1 MTQPLS
7 YPTPPAGGRQPTTG
21 GVAPQPGP
29 HPQGYAPRHLRAEF
43 AGTVVVKVS
52 S

>member
-7 YPTPPAGGRQPTTG
+7 YPTPPVGGPLPTTG

-29 HPQGYAPRHLRAEF
+29 HRLHHELAE
-43 AGTVVVKVS
+43 AVVVKVS
-52 S
+52 P